1 MYKTIFGNVVYTEG
15 VKDLAETNGAYW
27 LIDLIASYQHELGAP
42 EHDFQLWELSVS
54 GGSGKVT
61 CRKDTDE
68 LPDVEQEVVLTEYPK
83 AYTKLYVEHGAVDD
97 SGKIYN
103 VLMLPEER

>member
-1 MYKTIFGNVVYTEG
+1 MYKTIVGNVVYTEG
-15 VKDLAETNGAYW
+15 VKELAEAKGAYW
-27 LIDLIASYQHELGAP
+27 LIDIIASYQHKLGAP
-42 EHDFQLWELSVS
+42 EHDFQLWEISVNGS
-54 GGSGKVT
+54 SGKVT

-68 LPDVEQEVVLTEYPK
+68 LPDVEQEIAFTDYPESH
-83 AYTKLYVEHGAVDD
+83 TKFYVERGAVDD